1 MAGLRIGAE
10 RSGPRRGP
18 GAVAGSGPPY
28 GMLRLGLRSTLLGWL
43 LARVPTP
50 RRNPFA
56 LGYVAVVGA
65 TTTFAM
71 LADPDL
77 VLRLQEAS
85 SSDGDNLVHH
95 PLRALLL
102 SGFWVAG
109 TVWMPY
115 LWAFAF
121 TVAPLER
128 RVGAA
133 RAAAV
138 FGIGHITATV
148 LSQGVVI
155 AAVLA
160 GRLDAAELDR
170 LDIGVSYGV
179 LTSLAA
185 LAGLLRPRGRLLALA
200 GAALLLAEQ
209 YATDRDLVTGIGH
222 PAALLVGVALWRWL
236 RRVPDRRAHRPG
248 EAAQAPAPAAAP
260 TASGAPSASGGAAVL
275 DRM

>member
-1 MAGLRIGAE
+1 MTERQVYAG
-10 RSGPRRGP
+10 RG
-18 GAVAGSGPPY
+18 GPPY
-28 GMLRLGLRSTLLGWL
+28 GMLRLGLRTGLAGWV

-56 LGYVAVVGA
+56 LGYLAVVGA
-65 TTTFAM
+65 TTTFAG
-71 LADPDL
+71 LADPEL

-85 SSDGDNLVHH
+85 SSDGHNLLQH

-109 TVWMPY
+109 PVWMPY

-133 RAAAV
+133 RAALV
-138 FGIGHITATV
+138 FAAGHATATL

-155 AAVLA
+155 VAVET
-160 GRLDAAELDR
+160 GRLEPAAMDY

-179 LTSLAA
+179 LASLGA
-185 LAGLLRPRGRLLALA
+185 LAGLLRPRGRLLALGLA
-200 GAALLLAEQ
+200 AALIADQ
-209 YATDRDLVTGIGH
+209 IATDRDLVTAVGH
-222 PAALLVGVALWRWL
+222 PVALLVGVALWRRL
-236 RRVPDRRAHRPG
+236 RRWDGHRPG
-248 EAAQAPAPAAAP
+248 RGRVEAAVEVAVELPEAAP
-260 TASGAPSASGGAAVL
+260 VPAVL
-275 DRM
+275 RSGRF

>member
-1 MAGLRIGAE
+1 MTERQVRAG
-10 RSGPRRGP
+10 RG
-18 GAVAGSGPPY
+18 VPPY
-28 GMLRLGLRSTLLGWL
+28 GMLRHGLRAGAVDWL

-56 LGYVAVVGA
+56 LGYLAVVGA
-65 TTTFAM
+65 TATFAQ

-85 SSDGDNLVHH
+85 SSDGHNLLRH

-109 TVWMPY
+109 ADWVPY
-115 LWAFAF
+115 LWAFAL

-128 RVGAA
+128 RVGPG

-138 FGIGHITATV
+138 FAAGHIGATL

-155 AAVLA
+155 VAVESGHLEPAAM
-160 GRLDAAELDR
+160 DY

-179 LTSLAA
+179 LASLGA
-185 LAGLLRPRGRLLALA
+185 LAGLLRPAGRTVALGLAV
-200 GAALLLAEQ
+200 ALIAEQ
-209 YATDRDLVTGIGH
+209 IAADRDLVTGVGH
-222 PAALLVGVALWRWL
+222 PVALLAGVVLWRWL
-236 RRVPDRRAHRPG
+236 RRWDGYRPHRTRLGTAG
-248 EAAQAPAPAAAP
+248 ERPRPASAPASAPAPSP
-260 TASGAPSASGGAAVL
+260 GRAAVL
-275 DRM
+275 DRFRAVPGRRF